1 MHARPKRPAKKAPLP
16 EKYRLRQIIR
26 TNQSTIQMEQIL
38 DRFLRYTKVDTQ
50 SNEESESQP
59 STARQLNLL
68 KLLCKELN
76 ELGVE
81 ATLDEYGYVMGRI
94 PSNVEG
100 NVPAVGFIA
109 HVDTAPDASGEN
121 VKAQIIRNYDGS
133 DIPLKGV
140 PGLSLKPSEF
150 PELLAHVGETIITTD
165 GTTLLGAD
173 DKAGVAEIM
182 DAVQYIMA
190 HPEFKHGPIR
200 IGFTPDEEIGRGVV
214 KFDVARFD
222 AEYAYTMDGGEVG
235 ELEFEN
241 FNAASA
247 KIHIQGSNVHP
258 GTAKGKMRNA
268 ILIGQEFNTLLPV
281 EQRPEYTEGYEGFF
295 HLISFKGSV
304 EEADF
309 AYIIRD
315 HDRGKFEEKKLAMQR
330 CADFINAK
338 YDAGTAALVL
348 KDQYY
353 NMREQ
358 VEPHYRIIE
367 IAMKAIS
374 DAGIEPRV
382 QPIRGGTDGANLSFR
397 GLPCPNIFAGGL
409 NFHGKMEWVPLESM
423 QKASQVILNI
433 LQGFLNF

>member
-1 MHARPKRPAKKAPLP
+1 M
-16 EKYRLRQIIR
+16 EK
-26 TNQSTIQMEQIL
+26 IL
-38 DRFLRYTKVDTQ
+38 NRFLRYVQVDTQ

-59 STARQLNLL
+59 STSKQLNLL
-68 KLLCKELN
+68 SLLTKELN

-81 ATLDEYGYVMGRI
+81 ASLDEYGYVMGRI
-94 PSNVEG
+94 PSNVDAD
-100 NVPAVGFIA
+100 VPAVGFIA

-121 VKAQIIRNYDGS
+121 VKPQIISNYDGS

-140 PGLSLKPSEF
+140 PGLALKTSEF
-150 PELLAHVGETIITTD
+150 PELLAHKGETIITTD

-214 KFDVARFD
+214 KFDVEKFD
-222 AEYAYTMDGGEVG
+222 ATYAYTMDGGEVG

-247 KIHIQGSNVHP
+247 KIHIQGCNVHP
-258 GTAKGKMRNA
+258 GYAKGKMRNA
-268 ILIGQEFNTLLPV
+268 IHIAKELDSLLPALA
-281 EQRPEYTEGYEGFF
+281 RPEHTEGYEGFF
-295 HLISFKGSV
+295 HLISFTGTV
-304 EEADF
+304 EEADI

-315 HDRGKFEEKKLAMQR
+315 HDRAKFESRKEMMEKVA
-330 CADFINAK
+330 AFINEK
-338 YDAGTAALVL
+338 YGAGTATLVL

-358 VEPHYRIIE
+358 VEPHYKIIE
-367 IAMKAIS
+367 IAMKAIA
-374 DAGIEPRV
+374 DAGVEPKV

-409 NFHGKMEWVPLESM
+409 NFHGKFEWVPLESM
-423 QKASQVILNI
+423 EKASQVILNI
-433 LQGFLNF
+433 LATFAAGA